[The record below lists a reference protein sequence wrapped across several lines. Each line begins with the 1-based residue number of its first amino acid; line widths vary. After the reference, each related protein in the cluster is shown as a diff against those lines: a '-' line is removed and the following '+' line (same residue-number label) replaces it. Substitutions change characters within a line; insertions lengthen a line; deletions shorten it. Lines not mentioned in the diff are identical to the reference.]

1 MESPKFW
8 RWARL
13 RVTNENL
20 SDIRGSRLVRMVPEI
35 KITDNI
41 NHNNRIRLVGELFQ
55 DIVEGQ
61 ISHLQRLHFR
71 PTDLSS
77 LHLNWLSAVTRIVH
91 CSLTDCRLSPDQI
104 NVINTNIVQ
113 ADKVRQSVSRQRP
126 YFIQ

>member
-1 MESPKFW
+1 MERPKFW

-20 SDIRGSRLVRMVPEI
+20 SDVRESRLVRIVPEI

-41 NHNNRIRLVGELFQ
+41 NHNNRIRLVGDVFQ

-77 LHLNWLSAVTRIVH
+77 LGLEWLAAVTRIVH
-91 CSLTDCRLSPDQI
+91 CSLTDCRLSPAQI
-104 NVINTNIVQ
+104 NVINTNIIQ
-113 ADKVRQSVSRQRP
+113 AG
-126 YFIQ
+126 